1 MPRANIAL
9 FIALSQFIGTL
20 GPMLAAGSLTS
31 SIIEWRVIF
40 FSMAVFGIVIA
51 ALRLLFVEKSQ

>member
-1 MPRANIAL
+1 MV
-9 FIALSQFIGTL
+9 
-20 GPMLAAGSLTS
+20 AAGSLTS

-51 ALRLLFVEKSQ
+51 ALTLLFVEKSK